1 MKKKILFGL
10 RLLTDLIFIK
20 AGLDN
25 FFCYM
30 LIPKKML
37 KEMVKVV
44 KAFMETGWLMSLVGA
59 VKIIKGVLLI
69 PNRTRAFGVI
79 VLLPVVT
86 GILLANINMS
96 SSSLSIVFILIGIIL
111 WTIIDNK
118 KKYLPVVGQ

>member
-10 RLLTDLIFIK
+10 RLLTGLIFIK
-20 AGLDN
+20 AGLDK

-37 KEMVKVV
+37 KEMEKVV

-59 VKIIKGVLLI
+59 VEIIEGVLLI
-69 PNRTRAFGVI
+69 PNRTRVFGVI

-86 GILLANINMS
+86 GILLANLNMS

-118 KKYLPVVGQ
+118 KKYLPLAG

>member
-10 RLLTDLIFIK
+10 RLLTGLIFIK
-20 AGLDN
+20 AELDK
-25 FFCYM
+25 FFYYM
-30 LIPKKML
+30 LILKEML
-37 KEMVKVV
+37 KKMVKVV

-59 VKIIKGVLLI
+59 VEIIEGVLLI
-69 PNRTRAFGVI
+69 PNRTRGFGAI

-96 SSSLSIVFILIGIIL
+96 SSSLSIVFILIGIIR

>member
-10 RLLTDLIFIK
+10 RLLTGLIFIK
-20 AGLDN
+20 AGLDK
-25 FFCYM
+25 FFYYM
-30 LIPKKML
+30 LILKEML
-37 KEMVKVV
+37 KKMVKVV

-59 VKIIKGVLLI
+59 VEIIEGVLLI
-69 PNRTRAFGVI
+69 PNRTRVFGVI

-111 WTIIDNK
+111 LTIIDNK
-118 KKYLPVVGQ
+118 KKYLPVAG